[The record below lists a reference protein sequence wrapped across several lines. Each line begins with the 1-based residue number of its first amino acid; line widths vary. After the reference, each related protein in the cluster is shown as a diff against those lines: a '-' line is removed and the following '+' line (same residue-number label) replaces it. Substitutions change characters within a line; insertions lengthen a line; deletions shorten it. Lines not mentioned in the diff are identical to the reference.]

1 MQTIA
6 RPHSALDADAVRSA
20 YKRWAGVYDTV
31 FGGVSGPG
39 RWRAVA
45 AVNALPGSRVLEVGV
60 GTGLALPHYAQGKH
74 ITGIDLSAE
83 MLALARRRV
92 AREGLDQVEALLE
105 LDAEATGLPDSSF
118 DIAVAM
124 FVASVVPNPLHL
136 LAEMRRLVRPG
147 GHILFVNH
155 FAAENG
161 PRWWAERAMAPAS
174 RALGWHPDFKMASLL
189 TPAELAAAVVRPVP
203 PLGLFTLAQLGN

>member
-39 RWRAVA
+39 RRRAVA

-60 GTGLALPHYAQGKH
+60 GTGLALPHYAPGKH

-83 MLALARRRV
+83 MLALARRRGRS
-92 AREGLDQVEALLE
+92 AGTR
-105 LDAEATGLPDSSF
+105 TS
-118 DIAVAM
+118 
-124 FVASVVPNPLHL
+124 
-136 LAEMRRLVRPG
+136 RW
-147 GHILFVNH
+147 
-155 FAAENG
+155 
-161 PRWWAERAMAPAS
+161 PRC
-174 RALGWHPDFKMASLL
+174 
-189 TPAELAAAVVRPVP
+189 
-203 PLGLFTLAQLGN
+203 